1 MRSVGVIPAR
11 YSSTRFPGKPLALIN
26 NKPMIQWVYERS
38 SQAKTL
44 DNVIIATDDQ
54 RIVDAVKS
62 FGGKVRMT
70 SPEHQSGTDRIAE
83 VAKDI
88 EADLIVNIQ
97 GDEPLIEPSVIDDAV
112 RPLMDNPSLEMGT
125 LACKLP
131 GDIDPADSNVVK
143 VIFDDSGRALYF
155 SRSPI
160 PFYRDAD
167 TSDHLYWQHV
177 GLYVYRKEML
187 LKFTSWAPT
196 SLEQA
201 ESLEQLRALEHGIV
215 IHVET
220 TEFHS
225 TAVDTEE
232 DLRTILQTL
241 EAASEAL

>member
-38 SQAKTL
+38 LQAKSL
-44 DNVIIATDDQ
+44 DEVIVATDDQ
-54 RIVDAVKS
+54 RILEAVEK

-70 SPEHQSGTDRIAE
+70 SDQHQSGTDRIAE
-83 VAKDI
+83 IARDI
-88 EADLIVNIQ
+88 DADIVVNIQ

-112 RPLMDNPSLEMGT
+112 RPLAENPSLDMGT

-131 GDIDPADSNVVK
+131 SDVDPADPNMVK
-143 VIFDDSGRALYF
+143 VLFDDSGRALYF

-160 PFYRDAD
+160 PFYRDANP
-167 TSDHLYWQHV
+167 SDQVYWQHI
-177 GLYVYRKEML
+177 GLYVYRRDFL

-201 ESLEQLRALEHGIV
+201 ESLEQLRALEHGV
-215 IHVET
+215 AIHVET

-225 TAVDTEE
+225 TAVDTEA
-232 DLRTILQTL
+232 DLKTILQTL
-241 EAASEAL
+241 QAASEAL